1 MVKHGHA
8 EVHAKPAP
16 QLALL
21 EFMVGKLRGEGWYH
35 DPSRRYTKEGAA
47 GWVAGGHHLL
57 VEMSAVYPLHDGI
70 SDAHSV
76 AMIVSA
82 GDDDGSLISRV
93 YTDGGHVIDYLPVA
107 TPEGLCFDDRVP
119 HGMKAK
125 RARKLLSRTES
136 GYEETLQV
144 DHGDGEFVD
153 WSKIHLERSEP

>member
-1 MVKHGHA
+1 MVTHDHA

-16 QLALL
+16 QLASL
-21 EFMVGKLRGEGWYH
+21 EFMVGTLSGEGWYH
-35 DPSRRYTKEGAA
+35 DPSRRYTKEVSA

-57 VEMSAVYPLHDGI
+57 VEMSAVYPLHDGV

-82 GDDDGSLISRV
+82 DKDNGALISRV
-93 YTDGGHVIDYLPVA
+93 YTDGGDVIDYRPVA

-125 RARKLLSRTES
+125 RARKLLARTES

-144 DHGDGEFVD
+144 DRGDGEFVD
-153 WSKIHLERSEP
+153 WSKIRLERREP